1 MELFVIR
8 LLERGASV
16 FTAGYDRN
24 TPLHLAAMKGFSS
37 IGRKLIEE
45 GALVYAQ
52 NNDRDTALEISVH
65 NENNDFSVLMVK
77 TMEPGRYV
85 STGTYQTLTTLV

>member
-24 TPLHLAAMKGFSS
+24 TPLHLAAMKGFAS
-37 IGRKLIEE
+37 IGRKFIEE
-45 GALVYAQ
+45 GALAYAQ
-52 NNDRDTALEISVH
+52 NNDRDTALDISVR
-65 NENNDFSVLMVK
+65 NEHNDFSMLLIRS
-77 TMEPGRYV
+77 MEPGRYA
-85 STGTYQTLTTLV
+85 SKGPCKNN